1 MLRLAIIG
9 IVLAGV
15 ALFSGSARA
24 ADPAE
29 GAVTFQHDVLPVLA
43 KHCQY
48 CHRPGQVA
56 AMSFLT
62 YETTRPWAAQI
73 KAMLTAKKMPPLVG
87 SPHYTVLTRG
97 EGLTQTEIETLV
109 TWVDYGAQ
117 EGTARAPSESSNRF
131 AWVPAYPGARL
142 ENIRT
147 VQKRDQRSY
156 GYHFQV
162 KDESAKVRK
171 FYESNL
177 KNAGFTVIGKS
188 GANGKSWD
196 LYAEN
201 PDRTRSIDVNGNAQ
215 PQGVNVGV
223 MAVVR

>member
-1 MLRLAIIG
+1 MLRLAITGTI
-9 IVLAGV
+9 LAGV
-15 ALFSGSARA
+15 ALFTDSPTTADA
-24 ADPAE
+24 AE
-29 GAVTFQHDVLPVLA
+29 EAVTFQHDVLPILA
-43 KHCQY
+43 KYCHN

-56 AMSFLT
+56 PMSFLT
-62 YETTRPWAAQI
+62 YETTRPWATQI
-73 KAMLTAKKMPPLVG
+73 KAMVTAKKMPPLVG

-109 TWVDYGAQ
+109 TWVDHGAP

-147 VQKRDQRSY
+147 VQNRDQRGY

-177 KNAGFTVIGKS
+177 KSAGFTVIGKS

-215 PQGVNVGV
+215 PEGVNVGV
-223 MAVVR
+223 IAVVR